1 MNASFFKRFGA
12 YLLDTIFL
20 TLIVT
25 LITAGMTSK
34 EYDDA
39 YDKYLEL
46 NEKYMAQEISMGEYL
61 DDISPLMYTMNKSSV
76 ATTGINVALS
86 IAYFIVF
93 QYLNKGQTLGKKLL
107 KIKVVEK
114 GKDPS
119 LKAMIIRSILIDS
132 IFSGLVGII
141 LLFVLKQNNYYLG
154 YSIVQTLETIFIFV
168 SALFVLYRKDKLGLH
183 DIMAHTEVLEER
195 GN

>member
-1 MNASFFKRFGA
+1 MKASFFKRLGA

-20 TLIVT
+20 TIVVAI
-25 LITAGMTSK
+25 ITTGMTSK

-39 YDKYLEL
+39 YNEYLEL
-46 NEKYMAQEISMGEYL
+46 NEKYMAQEITVGEYL

-76 ATTGINVALS
+76 LVTGINVGLS

-107 KIKVVEK
+107 KIKVVEN
-114 GKDPS
+114 GKAPS
-119 LKAMIIRSILIDS
+119 LKSMIIRSILIDS
-132 IFSGLVGII
+132 IFSGLIGII
-141 LLFVLKQNNYYLG
+141 FIFVLKQNTYYLG
-154 YSIVQTLETIFIFV
+154 YSIVQMIETMFIFV

-183 DIMAHTEVLEER
+183 DIIAHTEVLEER

>member
-61 DDISPLMYTMNKSSV
+61 DDISPLMYTMNKSGV
-76 ATTGINVALS
+76 AATGINVALS

>member
-1 MNASFFKRFGA
+1 MKASFFKRLGA

-20 TLIVT
+20 TIIVA
-25 LITAGMTSK
+25 ITTIGMTSK

-39 YDKYLEL
+39 YNKYLEL
-46 NEKYMAQEISMGEYL
+46 NEKYMAQEITIGEYL

-76 ATTGINVALS
+76 LVTGINVGLS

-107 KIKVVEK
+107 KIKVVEN

-119 LKAMIIRSILIDS
+119 LKSMIIRSILIDS
-132 IFSGLVGII
+132 IFSGLIGII
-141 LLFVLKQNNYYLG
+141 FIFVLNQNTYYLG
-154 YSIVQTLETIFIFV
+154 YSIVQMIETMFIFV

-183 DIMAHTEVLEER
+183 DIIAHTEVLEER